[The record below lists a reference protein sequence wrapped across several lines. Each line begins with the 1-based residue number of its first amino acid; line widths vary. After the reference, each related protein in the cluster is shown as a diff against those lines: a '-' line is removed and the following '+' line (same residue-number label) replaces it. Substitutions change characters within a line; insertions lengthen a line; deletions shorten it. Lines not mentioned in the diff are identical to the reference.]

1 MIITASLL
9 LFLLYY
15 YVSYYAHYTIILVL
29 QFLFLYL
36 FLTRAQTVQKQY
48 FPPHILHEHFPLCQE
63 SLSSQLAEKDQTMEK
78 WRKERDTLVA
88 ALEVQLQKLLSSQ
101 ADKDK
106 LIQQLRQNNT
116 QPPQEV
122 SMT

>member
-1 MIITASLL
+1 MGSN
-9 LFLLYY
+9 
-15 YVSYYAHYTIILVL
+15 ILVL
-29 QFLFLYL
+29 QLSVSFSH
-36 FLTRAQTVQKQY
+36 THTVQNQY
-48 FPPHILHEHFPLCQE
+48 FPPHIFHVHFPLCQE
-63 SLSSQLAEKDQTMEK
+63 SLSSQLAEKERTMEK

-88 ALEVQLQKLLSSQ
+88 ALEVQLQKLLLSQ
-101 ADKDK
+101 AEKDK